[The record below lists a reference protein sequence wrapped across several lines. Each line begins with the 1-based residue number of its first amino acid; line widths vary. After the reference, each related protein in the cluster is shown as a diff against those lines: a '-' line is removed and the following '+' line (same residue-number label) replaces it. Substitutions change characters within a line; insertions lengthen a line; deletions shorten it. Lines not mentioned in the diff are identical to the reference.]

1 MSNANARAD
10 GSPIVYG
17 DRNLNINDNDF
28 LITSDL
34 RKRLESLYP
43 WDRELSGQQA
53 SDTYTNAANQLGAI
67 DRDTPLRVGKVLLAY
82 PYVHC
87 YKIQISG
94 RQGTTVATALSRES
108 HSPIGVKTG
117 DVIPPNSNILVWL
130 PKGSNIA
137 YIIAVIPAPTLVDSA
152 NASDLVQAGGNSGV
166 KKVEAYRNVP
176 KSAAYG
182 HSWTSQSCGRP
193 MDGVSGEY
201 VRMSET
207 GIGLL
212 IDSFQTYLRVN
223 EACGLWLNYFDSYA
237 KLAAL
242 SLHVTSYCEH
252 VLQQNDEGEL
262 FSIKGYATYPWEM
275 AGMYA
280 PGETSTQ
287 TNDEEKVQLDK
298 QFPFASEDLK
308 DFSQVPVYR
317 MTDYTGYLGQG
328 FNRTIVRPAGNAGPR
343 LMTDAENAPDTGL
356 CQQLMALDGSYSVK
370 SAKQLTFAKYPLIPN
385 PRRKRQVEDA
395 LGDDLTKD
403 NNYKFSGQ
411 FGNGADH
418 KVLDWQDAAVTDLPN
433 LVRPAGILDLLT
445 HHFNWKST
453 HPFQYHEKDYV
464 YPEEGD
470 TNSQLDHVKFYRGNM
485 EEAYVTLN
493 PVKLKIDD
501 RYQDVN
507 YYNTASIISLAEDG
521 SVVIADGYG
530 SQILLGGGQIRLEAG
545 GDVMLMSGARVV
557 TLAKEAITRT
567 KGSIDI
573 SSSEKDVRIKAEAN
587 MQLLA
592 GNGGSGGML
601 LESKGVGITQDY
613 TNKIG
618 ENVKAAGIVLLS
630 KGGSIDTMANS
641 IYLRTGL
648 TETSA
653 NAGGGS
659 FIIDC
664 AKGLDSFYCY
674 AKTQSFFNNTFFG
687 IWNSPTLENTDTSK
701 VAYFSPSLSIIE
713 GPCIV
718 TKELVSLGIIGAKK
732 SILSLDGIY
741 AVGTMACRDGIK
753 GLGDSS
759 QDGFPGQVASFIE
772 EYERIPP
779 PYEQMGGGMMSIAY
793 TSNAWAK
800 NRSGNT
806 NLLENEIGFSFRDD
820 SDKTGEAYSY
830 QADKFFMLEPRWQQL
845 TRMGLVA
852 GSGEQ
857 WQENS
862 VLYQGLQLYPWPG
875 KVNWVDNQ
883 TLLGYSNSDQF
894 FLFGQDKARPRSE
907 NQSSYEEPIFEDWKK
922 LTGNDDYTL

>member
-1 MSNANARAD
+1 MPNTNARAD
-10 GSPIVYG
+10 GNPAVYG
-17 DRNLNINDNDF
+17 DRNANVIDNDF
-28 LITSDL
+28 LITSNF
-34 RKRLESLYP
+34 KKITESMAA
-43 WDRELSGQQA
+43 WDKELTGQQA
-53 SDTYTNAANQLGAI
+53 SDTYTNSTVQLGAI
-67 DRDTPLRVGKVLLAY
+67 DRDTPIRIGKVLLAY
-82 PYVHC
+82 PYIHC

-94 RQGTTVATALSRES
+94 RQGTMVATALSRGS
-108 HSPIGVKTG
+108 HAPIGVKVSDT
-117 DVIPPNSNILVWL
+117 IPPNSNILVWA

-137 YIIAVIPAPTLVDSA
+137 YILSVIPAASIFDAS
-152 NASDLVQAGGNSGV
+152 NASDVIQAGGNSGV
-166 KKVEAYRNVP
+166 KKIEAYRNVP
-176 KSAAYG
+176 KTAALG

-193 MDGVSGEY
+193 MDGVNGEY

-223 EACGLWLNYFDSYA
+223 ETCGLWLNYFDSYA

-242 SLHVTSYCEH
+242 SLHITSYCEH
-252 VLQQNDEGEL
+252 VFQQNDEGEL
-262 FSIKGYATYPWEM
+262 FSIKGYATYPWEA

-280 PGETSTQ
+280 TGESNIQ
-287 TNDEEKVQLDK
+287 INDEFRVQSDK
-298 QFPFASEDLK
+298 KFPFASADLK

-328 FNRTIVRPAGNAGPR
+328 FNRTLVRPAKENGPR
-343 LMTDAENAPDTGL
+343 LMTDAANEPDTGL

-370 SAKQLTFAKYPLIPN
+370 SAKQITFAKYPLIPN
-385 PRRKRQVEDA
+385 PRRVRQVEDA

-411 FGNGADH
+411 FGSGPDH
-418 KVLDWQDAAVTDLPN
+418 KVLDWQDDAVTELPN

-453 HPFQYHEKDYV
+453 HPFQYHTKDYV

-470 TNSQLDHVKFYRGNM
+470 TSSQLNRVMFHRGYM
-485 EEAYVTLN
+485 AESYVTLN

-557 TLAKEAITRT
+557 TLAQESITRT

-573 SSSEKDVRIKAEAN
+573 SSSEKDVRIKAEGN

-592 GNGGSGGML
+592 GNGGTGGML

-618 ENVKAAGIVLLS
+618 EAVRAAGIVLLS
-630 KGGSIDTMANS
+630 KGGSIDTMAKA
-641 IYLRTGL
+641 IYMKTGL
-648 TETSA
+648 DKESISSP
-653 NAGGGS
+653 GGG
-659 FIIDC
+659 FVIDC
-664 AKGLDSFYCY
+664 ADGNDSFDCY
-674 AKTQSFFNNTFFG
+674 ASTQSFFNSNGLGIWHSPKGRNPVIEKSHFFG
-687 IWNSPTLENTDTSK
+687 PTLS
-701 VAYFSPSLSIIE
+701 VVH
-713 GPCIV
+713 GPCV
-718 TKELVSLGIIGAKK
+718 VDDELVVLKNLAIKQSAYALQ
-732 SILSLDGIY
+732 GIY
-741 AVGTMACRDGIK
+741 AVGFMACNQGFR

-759 QDGFPGQVASFIE
+759 QNGFPSQVANFIE
-772 EYERIPP
+772 
-779 PYEQMGGGMMSIAY
+779 PYEKIPKEIKDLGNQLIDAY
-793 TSNAWAK
+793 PGNVWAT
-800 NRSGNT
+800 NRPGNS

-820 SDKTGEAYSY
+820 SDKTGKAYSY

-845 TRMGLVA
+845 TRMGLVD
-852 GSGEQ
+852 GTGET
-857 WQENS
+857 WKENA
-862 VLYQGLQLYPWPG
+862 VAYQGLQLYPWPG
-875 KVNWVDNQ
+875 KVNWVDNP

-894 FLFGQDKARPRSE
+894 FLFGEDKARPRAE

-922 LTGNDDYTL
+922 LTGNEDYTL